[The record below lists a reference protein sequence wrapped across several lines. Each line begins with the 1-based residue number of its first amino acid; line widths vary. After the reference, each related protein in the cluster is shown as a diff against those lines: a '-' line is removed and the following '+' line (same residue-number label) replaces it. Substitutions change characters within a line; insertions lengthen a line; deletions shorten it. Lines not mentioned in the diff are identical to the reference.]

1 MNSIR
6 RLFLAAATLLV
17 LSACSQPNDIQAPT
31 LEPQFAE
38 SSTGAASV
46 NAMSANVNGVYLGG
60 SWGNRPALINFTRSG
75 RIPWVR
81 TLPGSAKVKGVTAGL
96 DGEVYLVYAVN
107 ESGGTRSF
115 FVRKYSQTGAALW
128 TQQLATGVK
137 ESDTDTSTLA
147 STDGKG
153 NVYLATTFGY
163 GASARVELR
172 KYWAKG
178 TLAWQQDV
186 GSYDDY
192 IGDLDV
198 SDDGLIHTVSGS
210 GDYRALSRY
219 RSDGRLLWRVPVPYS
234 NDVQKVAVG
243 EESNIYVASN
253 SEVLPAQFFTTLIR
267 YDTHGK
273 KLWQKAV
280 QDAIGLRLEGLDAD
294 AQGNAFLGLTNN
306 YGGDVDE
313 RLKEF
318 YTYSSNGKKL
328 VHKSFD
334 FGTEQ
339 PLVGPVALTP
349 TEVYLATSGVGEDG
363 QAGLLLRL
371 NGLTGSVTWKR

>member
-137 ESDTDTSTLA
+137 ESDTDTMISA

-153 NVYLATTFGY
+153 NVYLSTSFGY
-163 GASARVELR
+163 QKSARVELR

-178 TLAWQQDV
+178 TLAWRRSV
-186 GSYDDY
+186 YGY
-192 IGDLDV
+192 IDNIDV
-198 SDDGLIHTVSGS
+198 SANGFVHTVSS
-210 GDYRALSRY
+210 SNSDNQALTRY
-219 RSDGRLLWRVPVPYS
+219 DSNGNLLWRIPLPNVS
-234 NDVQKVAVG
+234 ESRRVAVG
-243 EESNIYVASN
+243 GESNIYVASN
-253 SEVLPAQFFTTLIR
+253 DEVFPAQFFTTLIR
-267 YDTHGK
+267 YDARGK